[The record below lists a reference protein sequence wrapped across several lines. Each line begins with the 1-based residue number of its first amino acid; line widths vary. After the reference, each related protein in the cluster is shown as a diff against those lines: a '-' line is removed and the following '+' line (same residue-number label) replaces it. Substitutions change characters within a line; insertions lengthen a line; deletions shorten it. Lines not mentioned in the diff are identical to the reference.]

1 VVISTI
7 YGPEYADAVLP
18 FRIVIWMI
26 PVTWFSGHFR
36 FTLIA
41 SGHQRWEF
49 AASAVAAITTAS
61 LAVVFVFFWGSP
73 GAAAALLTG
82 GVVNTVFAWKA
93 MTRCAGAPKIL
104 RPMAPV
110 LLTTLFSLALGLGV
124 SLVTGPLLS
133 AVAGCL
139 LFTVV
144 ALRQDN
150 DLVRMGLARLN
161 G

>member
-1 VVISTI
+1 
-7 YGPEYADAVLP
+7 
-18 FRIVIWMI
+18 MI

-49 AASAVAAITTAS
+49 AASAVAAVTTAV
-61 LAVVFVFFWGSP
+61 LAVILVFFWGSP

-82 GVVNTVFAWKA
+82 GVVNTVLAWKA
-93 MTRCAGAPKIL
+93 MTRHAGAPNIL
-104 RPMAPV
+104 RSVTPV
-110 LLTTLFSLALGLGV
+110 VITTALSLALGLGV

-139 LFTVV
+139 VFTAV

>member
-1 VVISTI
+1 VAAVTT
-7 YGPEYADAVLP
+7 AVLA
-18 FRIVIWMI
+18 VI
-26 PVTWFSGHFR
+26 
-36 FTLIA
+36 L
-41 SGHQRWEF
+41 
-49 AASAVAAITTAS
+49 
-61 LAVVFVFFWGSP
+61 VFLWGSP

-82 GVVNTVFAWKA
+82 GLVNTVFAWKA
-93 MTRCAGAPKIL
+93 MTRCAGAPNVV
-104 RPMAPV
+104 RSVTPV
-110 LLTTLFSLALGLGV
+110 VVTAALSLALGLGV

-139 LFTVV
+139 VFTAV